1 MLLFINILVRYKPNL
16 DITLS
21 IFPTKKRPVETG
33 RLRME
38 MKKFTN
44 FLPWLFCWWHPLWH

>member
-1 MLLFINILVRYKPNL
+1 MLLFINIFMRYKPGFN
-16 DITLS
+16 ITLS

-33 RLRME
+33 RLKIE

-44 FLPWLFCWWHPLWH
+44 FLP